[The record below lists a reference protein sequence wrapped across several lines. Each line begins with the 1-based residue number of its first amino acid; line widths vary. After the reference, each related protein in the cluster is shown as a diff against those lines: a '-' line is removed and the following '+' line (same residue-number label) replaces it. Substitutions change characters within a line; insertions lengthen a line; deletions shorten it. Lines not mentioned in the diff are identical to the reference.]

1 MAGCSVTPGAAGAAG
16 VDAGVAGAGRQRRC
30 GWPSSS
36 LGLAAG
42 VARVGIA
49 VARAGCRGLA
59 QGRSSAAEQPPRGQ
73 LGLARHK
80 AGVRHDVFQT
90 PHPRSSPLTMPLPE
104 APAVLRAS
112 HHTVFSRRGARC
124 LPGSLVG
131 SRCHLPAF
139 PNWHPLSLELW
150 FPCSAAMSLL
160 PQIIT

>member
-1 MAGCSVTPGAAGAAG
+1 MAGCSVTPGASRAGG
-16 VDAGVAGAGRQRRC
+16 RGGRQRRC

-36 LGLAAG
+36 LGLAVG
-42 VARVGIA
+42 VAQVGIA

-73 LGLARHK
+73 LGLARHEV
-80 AGVRHDVFQT
+80 GVRRDVFQT

-104 APAVLRAS
+104 ALAVLRAS
-112 HHTVFSRRGARC
+112 HHTVFSRRGACC

-131 SRCHLPAF
+131 SRCRLPVF

-150 FPCSAAMSLL
+150 FPCSAATSLL